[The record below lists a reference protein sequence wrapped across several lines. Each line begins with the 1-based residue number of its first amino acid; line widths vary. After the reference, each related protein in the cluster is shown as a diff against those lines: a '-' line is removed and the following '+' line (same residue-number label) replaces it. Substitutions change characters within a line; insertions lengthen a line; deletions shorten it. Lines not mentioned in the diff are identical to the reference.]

1 MLTEGDLTWGTEH
14 TIQNIGDVL
23 GSCTTETYIILLRN
37 VTPIN
42 SIKIKNVKRKIN
54 TNYYFSIDLGDVWP

>member
-1 MLTEGDLTWGTEH
+1 MLTEGVLTWGTEH
-14 TIQNIGDVL
+14 TIQNIGDEL
-23 GSCTTETYIILLRN
+23 GSCTGETYIILLRN

-54 TNYYFSIDLGDVWP
+54 KNYYFSIDLGDVWP